1 MIYTCRHAFSFL
13 LSRCTGPTRST
24 PGTRKKSTTRTL
36 PARRASSSG
45 CVVGNL
51 FLFNVYSE
59 QECGPCCKAKKVEVL
74 DKRIDALLLREV
86 SGLRDDDESDDDDW
100 YTTEK
105 HEESEE
111 LGFARM
117 ERDRQLYQLDRDF
130 PDGKREKFRTLEKRR
145 VMSGFVR
152 CGSKLRV
159 EVQPEDVD
167 DDDGDATHR
176 TYGGDDEGWAD
187 SSGGW
192 KSLGEELAEYEEAEQ
207 AAGLDIHVA
216 SLGWGGSQRGPDIG
230 EPNDEAIA
238 SEGTS
243 VDWTEE

>member
-1 MIYTCRHAFSFL
+1 M
-13 LSRCTGPTRST
+13 
-24 PGTRKKSTTRTL
+24 
-36 PARRASSSG
+36 
-45 CVVGNL
+45 
-51 FLFNVYSE
+51 
-59 QECGPCCKAKKVEVL
+59 L

-100 YTTEK
+100 YTTEE

-111 LGFARM
+111 LGLARR

-130 PDGKREKFRTLEKRR
+130 PDEKREKFRTLEKRR

-152 CGSKLRV
+152 FGSNLRV

-167 DDDGDATHR
+167 DDDSDATHR

-216 SLGWGGSQRGPDIG
+216 SLG
-230 EPNDEAIA
+230 
-238 SEGTS
+238 
-243 VDWTEE
+243 